1 MSTRPERD
9 LEGVRRSHARLLE
22 TVASIDD
29 TIAAQPSLLP
39 GWDVAML
46 VTHLARNADSHTRGA
61 VGAWAGESH
70 RRYESTEARDV
81 GIEEGRGRPARVVS
95 DDLRTAVARLEST
108 WAALPPEAWSGMAL
122 SATGESEP
130 IAESPL
136 SRWRETEVHHVDL
149 GLGFTVDDWDELF
162 VEVELDRWMDG
173 LAERL
178 APGTGA
184 SIIAADTGRSWTR
197 GSSTVTMRI
206 EAPSRRL
213 LAWLIGRGTDDLPP
227 IEPWDG

>member
-61 VGAWAGESH
+61 VGAWAGESR
-70 RRYESTEARDV
+70 RRYESPEARDV

-130 IAESPL
+130 IAE
-136 SRWRETEVHHVDL
+136 
-149 GLGFTVDDWDELF
+149 
-162 VEVELDRWMDG
+162 
-173 LAERL
+173 
-178 APGTGA
+178 
-184 SIIAADTGRSWTR
+184 
-197 GSSTVTMRI
+197 
-206 EAPSRRL
+206 
-213 LAWLIGRGTDDLPP
+213 
-227 IEPWDG
+227 